1 MKLKTSLKRE
11 KQHKKDGYG
20 WTQKKPINEMS
31 ESISKKRN
39 LPYAWNNNTNE
50 NFNRHIN
57 DHIIYGISLLTKGY
71 SHGKFQ

>member
-1 MKLKTSLKRE
+1 
-11 KQHKKDGYG
+11 
-20 WTQKKPINEMS
+20 MS

-39 LPYAWNNNTNE
+39 LPHAWNNNTNE